1 MLKSN
6 WQPLKS
12 SQKSILLNIFSNDLD
27 NGMEFVGGTKR
38 TGQLLQQEVGTLR
51 NLSELEK
58 SHETF

>member
-51 NLSELEK
+51 NLSELET